1 MHTTDN
7 TYEEMCWENN
17 FHPLICKTSIFF
29 FLLTKQEGGG
39 GGGGGDI
46 GVIRMGQSKENEYKQ
61 TKVAITTENGNM
73 VPWQHELVPASRI

>member
-1 MHTTDN
+1 MLGEQLPSTHLQN
-7 TYEEMCWENN
+7 K
-17 FHPLICKTSIFF
+17 HFF